1 MNRMIATIA
10 LLLLSFAASAA
21 PVPGPNPS
29 GVYLSNDKVCLVSIS
44 RYQVSWIQTYLL
56 CLHFDSRLTAALST
70 LYAPNSCRSDA
81 AIPVQP
87 QTQED
92 FVSLREFNATNQTLK
107 VIRGMDSGPVSNGI
121 GFVETW
127 FLMGAVQTN
136 YVCSNT
142 AARVKP

>member
-1 MNRMIATIA
+1 MRAILMFV
-10 LLLLSFAASAA
+10 LLAASFAASAV
-21 PVPGPNPS
+21 PVPGTNPS

-44 RYQVSWIQTYLL
+44 RYQVSWVQTYLL
-56 CLHFDSRLTAALST
+56 CLHFDSRLTFALST
-70 LYAPNSCRSDA
+70 LYAPNACRGDA
-81 AIPVQP
+81 AIPVDP

-92 FVSLREFNATNQTLK
+92 FVSLREFNPTAQTLK
-107 VIRGMDSGPVSNGI
+107 VIRGMDSNPVSNGI

-127 FLMGAVQTN
+127 FLMGAVATN

>member
-1 MNRMIATIA
+1 MRAILMFV
-10 LLLLSFAASAA
+10 LLAVSFAASAA

-44 RYQVSWIQTYLL
+44 RYQVLWVQTYLL

-70 LYAPNSCRSDA
+70 LYAPNACRSDA
-81 AIPVQP
+81 AIPVDP

-92 FVSLREFNATNQTLK
+92 FVSLREFNPTAQTLK
-107 VIRGMDSGPVSNGI
+107 VIRGMDSNPVSNGI

-127 FLMGAVQTN
+127 FLVGAVATN